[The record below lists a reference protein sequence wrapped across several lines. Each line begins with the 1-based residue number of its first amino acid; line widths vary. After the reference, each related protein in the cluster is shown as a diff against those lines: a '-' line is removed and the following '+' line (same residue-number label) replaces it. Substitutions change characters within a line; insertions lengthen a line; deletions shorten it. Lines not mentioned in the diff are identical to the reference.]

1 MKHTSFASPLDS
13 ILFRDSTHSSHF
25 AQPLG
30 TSGTSIPP
38 FTSRSTDTD
47 VPTSAA
53 LASPPPLPFSLSLS
67 LPFLLRSSC
76 FPSLTARTGSA
87 SFPARRPFP
96 LSLDPRASFV
106 RSFVVFNP
114 PLRPQPPPAWS
125 RSYIQYCRYVP
136 SFVSRIVNTRLPTR
150 RIRTG
155 ARMQTG
161 ESCRHLSPGN
171 RGIFFGG
178 RWNCSLS
185 GGNCL
190 NSMEQFLLSKH
201 VVLFFFVFLRGG
213 IIQTF

>member
-1 MKHTSFASPLDS
+1 MATLKHTSFASPLDS

-53 LASPPPLPFSLSLS
+53 LPPPPLSLS
-67 LPFLLRSSC
+67 LPFLLRFSC
-76 FPSLTARTGSA
+76 FPSLTARTDSA
-87 SFPARRPFP
+87 SFPARRFP

-106 RSFVVFNP
+106 RSFVRRF
-114 PLRPQPPPAWS
+114 QPSSASTPPAWS

-150 RIRTG
+150 RFAQVRACRQVKAAATFPREI
-155 ARMQTG
+155 G
-161 ESCRHLSPGN
+161 EY
-171 RGIFFGG
+171 
-178 RWNCSLS
+178 SLV
-185 GGNCL
+185 
-190 NSMEQFLLSKH
+190 E
-201 VVLFFFVFLRGG
+201 GG
-213 IIQTF
+213 IARCRAEIV

>member
-53 LASPPPLPFSLSLS
+53 LPPPS
-67 LPFLLRSSC
+67 LPLSSVSSPFLVFSFSNCSYRLRFLSSSA
-76 FPSLTARTGSA
+76 FPS
-87 SFPARRPFP
+87 FPRP
-96 LSLDPRASFV
+96 SSFV
-106 RSFVVFNP
+106 RSFVRRF
-114 PLRPQPPPAWS
+114 QPSSASTPPAWS

-150 RIRTG
+150 RFAQVRACRQVKAAATFPREI
-155 ARMQTG
+155 G
-161 ESCRHLSPGN
+161 EY
-171 RGIFFGG
+171 
-178 RWNCSLS
+178 SLV
-185 GGNCL
+185 
-190 NSMEQFLLSKH
+190 E
-201 VVLFFFVFLRGG
+201 GG
-213 IIQTF
+213 IARCRAEIV